1 MLTRRTPSEVTLE
14 IKDPVDP
21 TALDQARAILNELR
35 PSTQTSCS
43 SDALLSIAKRLG
55 DIPPESTSYIV
66 PPSQC
71 LEAYN
76 NLTTDERT
84 SLLNI
89 YSRVKLFAEAQR
101 KSVMD
106 MEIDIPGG
114 KAGQSVSPCR
124 GTFLQYI
131 TYNMFFVLTCWC
143 IH

>member
-1 MLTRRTPSEVTLE
+1 MCAVHC
-14 IKDPVDP
+14 V
-21 TALDQARAILNELR
+21 
-35 PSTQTSCS
+35 
-43 SDALLSIAKRLG
+43 
-55 DIPPESTSYIV
+55 YIV

-76 NLTTDERT
+76 NLTNEERT

-89 YSRVKLFAEAQR
+89 YNRVKLFAEAQR